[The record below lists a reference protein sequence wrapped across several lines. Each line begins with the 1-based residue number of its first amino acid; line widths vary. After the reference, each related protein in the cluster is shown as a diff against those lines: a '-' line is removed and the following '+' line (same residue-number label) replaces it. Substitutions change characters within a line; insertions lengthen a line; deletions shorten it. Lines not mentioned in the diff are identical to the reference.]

1 MKFSSNHILL
11 SWLPQ
16 LNSQVWVLAIGR
28 FLSQTGSGFTLFYA
42 PIFFVN
48 QVGLSATAVG
58 IGHGTGSLV
67 GIFGRFLGGS
77 LADSKRWG
85 RRRTLLL
92 STVFCALASFVLA
105 LSNNFPM
112 FLAAHLLMGLGTGL
126 YWPTVE
132 AAIADLT
139 TNEQRNEA
147 FAVTRLADSAGLGIG
162 VLLGGV
168 LISTTELYPALFV
181 IDGISYLVF
190 FMIVYAGLTETR
202 HFDEQ
207 HSQPVLQGWGDAL
220 SDRLLLVYVSVNIL
234 FTTYIAQVDN
244 TMPLYFANF
253 VLGKTLKGLSPTTIS
268 GLFAWY
274 IFLVALCQ
282 LPAVRAL
289 NSLSRVR
296 ALMISIVFW
305 GAGFLLVWSAG
316 VTTHG
321 QQILAIFALS
331 VIAIA
336 HVTYSPFA
344 TAFVAEIA
352 PESLRGIYL
361 AINAQ
366 CWGVG
371 FFVGSFLG
379 GLALDNQKVASH
391 TMTSGFTANN
401 LWLAAAASTL
411 VGFVILKTL
420 DWMCDRQE
428 TTLI

>member
-1 MKFSSNHILL
+1 
-11 SWLPQ
+11 
-16 LNSQVWVLAIGR
+16 
-28 FLSQTGSGFTLFYA
+28 
-42 PIFFVN
+42 
-48 QVGLSATAVG
+48 
-58 IGHGTGSLV
+58 
-67 GIFGRFLGGS
+67 
-77 LADSKRWG
+77 
-85 RRRTLLL
+85 
-92 STVFCALASFVLA
+92 
-105 LSNNFPM
+105 
-112 FLAAHLLMGLGTGL
+112 
-126 YWPTVE
+126 
-132 AAIADLT
+132 
-139 TNEQRNEA
+139 
-147 FAVTRLADSAGLGIG
+147 
-162 VLLGGV
+162 
-168 LISTTELYPALFV
+168 
-181 IDGISYLVF
+181 
-190 FMIVYAGLTETR
+190 VYAKLRETR

-207 HSQPVLQGWGDAL
+207 HSQPVLQGWNAAL
-220 SDRLLLVYVSVNIL
+220 SDRLLLVYVSVNVL

-371 FFVGSFLG
+371 FFVGSFVG

-391 TMTSGFTANN
+391 TITSGFTANN